1 VAAKDP
7 FVLVFATPAFCQ
19 TAICGPML
27 DGVKVLAADYPTFT
41 FINVEPSQMA
51 VTDGRLQ
58 PVLADGQLQAA
69 AWTDTWGL
77 RTEPWAAPVRLV
89 A

>member
-1 VAAKDP
+1 MAAKDP

-41 FINVEPSQMA
+41 FINVEPSGS
-51 VTDGRLQ
+51 TSWGRLTARS
-58 PVLADGQLQAA
+58 P
-69 AWTDTWGL
+69 
-77 RTEPWAAPVRLV
+77 
-89 A
+89 

>member
-1 VAAKDP
+1 MAAKDP

-41 FINVEPSQMA
+41 FINVEPSGS
-51 VTDGRLQ
+51 TS
-58 PVLADGQLQAA
+58 
-69 AWTDTWGL
+69 WG
-77 RTEPWAAPVRLV
+77 
-89 A
+89 